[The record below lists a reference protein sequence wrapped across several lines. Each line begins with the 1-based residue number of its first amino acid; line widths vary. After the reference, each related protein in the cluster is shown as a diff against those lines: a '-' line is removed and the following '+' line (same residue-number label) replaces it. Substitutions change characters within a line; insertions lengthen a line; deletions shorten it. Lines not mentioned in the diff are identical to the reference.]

1 MVMAALRQSEGADG
15 GTIGTIMIF
24 AIILVLVAAV
34 IFFSQRYKVSPD
46 QVMVIYG
53 RTAKAADGRA
63 KPSE

>member
-34 IFFSQRYKVSPD
+34 IFFSQRYKRLSL
-46 QVMVIYG
+46 IHI
-53 RTAKAADGRA
+53 
-63 KPSE
+63 